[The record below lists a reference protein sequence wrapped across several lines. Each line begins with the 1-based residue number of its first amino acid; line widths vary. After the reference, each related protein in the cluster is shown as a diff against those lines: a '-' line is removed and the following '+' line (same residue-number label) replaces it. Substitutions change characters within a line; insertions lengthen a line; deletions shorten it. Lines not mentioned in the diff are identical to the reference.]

1 MSADCGTAVC
11 ETSSLV
17 SVTAIMDLLV
27 PTYIIAYRAKTIGL
41 YIDYSAIKLIPT

>member
-11 ETSSLV
+11 ETNSLV

-27 PTYIIAYRAKTIGL
+27 PTYIMAYRTKTIGL